1 MILDEIRGGS
11 GRELLS
17 LMNQMI
23 KNQYQ
28 VIAQPSQCRQRRD
41 NFIYRDEVTP
51 VCPVATPYVQT
62 RARFVADDD
71 EEYRTP
77 FNYLGISLQKT
88 CN

>member
-1 MILDEIRGGS
+1 MILDEIRRGS
-11 GRELLS
+11 GTELLS

-23 KNQYQ
+23 KSQYQ

-51 VCPVATPYVQT
+51 MCAVARPYDL
-62 RARFVADDD
+62 RERYVADDD

-77 FNYLGISLQKT
+77 FNYLGMSLETLKL
-88 CN
+88 